1 MTQEPVGRVS
11 WLYLSAGEELVV
23 FRKPYS
29 CFRPMIR
36 VFVGLLALLAV
47 MLLVVPGPVTWLV
60 GLLVLVLGL
69 VTLRRVVAWYTTDF
83 VITTDRLIV
92 RSGILATHTTTT
104 PLDRVMSVHVSQNA
118 LQRPFGC
125 GDVVIEPSAWER
137 GRLTFNS
144 VGGPTEVMEEIYRQ
158 RAGRSR

>member
-1 MTQEPVGRVS
+1 VPVGPSS
-11 WLYLSAGEELVV
+11 WLYLASGEELIV

-29 CFRPMIR
+29 CFRRPMIR
-36 VFVGLLALLAV
+36 VFVGLVVLWAV

-60 GLLVLVLGL
+60 GLFMLVVGL
-69 VTLRRVVAWYTTDF
+69 VTLSCVVAWYTTDF
-83 VITTDRLIV
+83 VITTDRIIE
-92 RSGILATHTTTT
+92 RSGILSTHTTTT
-104 PLDRVMSVHVSQNA
+104 PLDRVTSVHVSQNA

-137 GRLTFNS
+137 GFRLTFHS
-144 VGGPTEVMEEIYRQ
+144 VDGPTEVMQEIYRQ